1 MVLGSCLC
9 PLVRVVR
16 PASTRLPAPWGP
28 AHRRGGADRPLP
40 FQVLWHRA
48 QYEPLFHM
56 LSDPEAYVFTCVNQ
70 TAEQQELE
78 DEQRRLCDIQPFLPV
93 LRLVAREGDRVK
105 KLINSQISLLIGKG
119 ALPRPGRPTSAGPA
133 PRPRP
138 APEPHADPAPLP
150 LRPPRV

>member
-1 MVLGSCLC
+1 
-9 PLVRVVR
+9 
-16 PASTRLPAPWGP
+16 
-28 AHRRGGADRPLP
+28 
-40 FQVLWHRA
+40 
-48 QYEPLFHM
+48 M

-119 ALPRPGRPTSAGPA
+119 TRAGGGWGAACCRLPA
-133 PRPRP
+133 PR
-138 APEPHADPAPLP
+138 A
-150 LRPPRV
+150 RPPTPDPLTPGSLPPQACTSLILCGTRR

>member
-1 MVLGSCLC
+1 M
-9 PLVRVVR
+9 PRQRLV
-16 PASTRLPAPWGP
+16 STHIPAPWTPNLLRSQGLTGDCP
-28 AHRRGGADRPLP
+28 S
-40 FQVLWHRA
+40 QVLWHRA

-56 LSDPEAYVFTCVNQ
+56 LSDPEAYVFTCVNK

-119 ALPRPGRPTSAGPA
+119 TPVRVGLWSTLPCP
-133 PRPRP
+133 PRACPLTL
-138 APEPHADPAPLP
+138 HADRSPFAVSQASMSLT
-150 LRPPRV
+150 RCVTRR

>member
-1 MVLGSCLC
+1 
-9 PLVRVVR
+9 
-16 PASTRLPAPWGP
+16 
-28 AHRRGGADRPLP
+28 
-40 FQVLWHRA
+40 
-48 QYEPLFHM
+48 M

-119 ALPRPGRPTSAGPA
+119 TRPGGPRGPGCPACQGHA
-133 PRPRP
+133 PRPPTLTGPRP
-138 APEPHADPAPLP
+138 ASQASMSLTLCATQK
-150 LRPPRV
+150 

>member
-1 MVLGSCLC
+1 
-9 PLVRVVR
+9 
-16 PASTRLPAPWGP
+16 
-28 AHRRGGADRPLP
+28 
-40 FQVLWHRA
+40 
-48 QYEPLFHM
+48 M

-119 ALPRPGRPTSAGPA
+119 TPPGWAPGSRLLGPWGPAHPRPLVLIGSLPA
-133 PRPRP
+133 SQASMSLTLCATRK
-138 APEPHADPAPLP
+138 
-150 LRPPRV
+150 